1 MKDHNEVFHSQLE
14 RSTDSFSLISEYFG
28 RCLFDDLTSVENQ
41 LAKTT
46 FVSPEL
52 LTPKSVV
59 QVVQTPPRLSPKLAV
74 KTIQPSTNP
83 FDENDDNIEY
93 DDNKNPF
100 KDDYDESKN
109 PFADDL

>member
-1 MKDHNEVFHSQLE
+1 MKNHNQEFHSQLE

-28 RCLFDDLTSVENQ
+28 RCLFDDLTALENE
-41 LAKTT
+41 LSKSII
-46 FVSPEL
+46 VSA
-52 LTPKSVV
+52 KSVV
-59 QVVQTPPRLSPKLAV
+59 PSNHTTSRLSPKLAV
-74 KTIQPSTNP
+74 KTVQPSTNP
-83 FDENDDNIEY
+83 FDEDDDNIEY